1 MTLSINAPIGVIGPM
16 LRRAQGV
23 APAKADRPFLGCVL
37 LSAGHDG
44 LLTVTASSGTMTLIQ
59 RVNLGLDAVRD
70 TGDCAIDARRIAMVV
85 GGLPGDVVEL
95 RHAWKAGGGSLNVK
109 GGGSTSKLN
118 TMDAADYPPSAGHGA
133 TVVAVGS
140 VPDVTVIKGGDL
152 ARMISETA
160 FAICEDANRYG
171 LNGLL
176 VEAVEAGA
184 DGGARLRF
192 ATTDGS
198 RLSWSEGPASAAIA
212 LNKSKKLLSRAF
224 LAELGKLISGPD
236 QEWTFTIG
244 ARWISARCGDVE
256 LSGVLVEGEFPDYR
270 QVLPAGGPKRVA
282 TVGGPDLAAALK
294 RAALMASDRN
304 TSVRLAFGESTLT
317 ISAQDLQAGSVVE
330 EVVCVLDGSP
340 LSTGFNARYLLDIL
354 SATKAAE
361 VRIEMGSGALDP
373 VIVKTDGRAD
383 AVFVVMP
390 MRLD

>member
-1 MTLSINAPIGVIGPM
+1 MTLSIYAPIGVIGPM

-23 APAKADRPFLGCVL
+23 APGKADRPILGCVL

-44 LLTVTASSGTMTLIQ
+44 VLTVTASSGTLTLIQ
-59 RVNLGLDAVRD
+59 RVSLGLDCVRD
-70 TGDCAIDARRIAMVV
+70 SGDCAIDARRIAMVV
-85 GGLPGDVVEL
+85 GGLPGDTVEL

-118 TMDAADYPPSAGHGA
+118 TMDAADYPPSGGDLAGGA
-133 TVVAVGS
+133 PA
-140 VPDVTVIKGGDL
+140 DVTVIKGSDL
-152 ARMISETA
+152 ARMIAETT
-160 FAICEDANRYG
+160 FSICEDANRYG

-176 VEAVEAGA
+176 IESVEAGP

-198 RLSWSEGPASAAIA
+198 RLSWSEGPASAPIA
-212 LNKSKKLLSRAF
+212 LNKRAKLLSRAF
-224 LAELGKLISGPD
+224 LAELGRLISGPD
-236 QEWTFTIG
+236 QEWTITIG

-282 TVGGPDLAAALK
+282 TVGGPDLSAALK

-304 TSVRLAFGESTLT
+304 TSVRLSFGESVLT

-330 EVVCVLDGSP
+330 EVACVLDGQP
-340 LSTGFNARYLLDIL
+340 MQTGFNARYLLDIL
-354 SATKAAE
+354 GATKATE

-373 VIVKTDGRAD
+373 VIVKADGRAD

>member
-23 APAKADRPFLGCVL
+23 APAKADRPILGCAL
-37 LSAGHDG
+37 LSASHDG
-44 LLTVTASSGTMTLIQ
+44 VLTVTASSGTMTLIQ
-59 RVNLGLDAVRD
+59 RVSLGLDAVRD
-70 TGDCAIDARRIAMVV
+70 SGEVAVDARRLATVV
-85 GGLPGDVVEL
+85 GGLPGDTVALALTGKTGKGIVEV
-95 RHAWKAGGGSLNVK
+95 RGGGSRYRLNAD
-109 GGGSTSKLN
+109 
-118 TMDAADYPPSAGHGA
+118 DAADYPPSGGDSGEGPA
-133 TVVAVGS
+133 
-140 VPDVTVIKGGDL
+140 DVTTIKGADL
-152 ARMISETA
+152 GRMISETT
-160 FAICEDANRYG
+160 FAISEDANRYG

-176 VEAVEAGA
+176 IESVEAGA

-198 RLSWSEGPASAAIA
+198 RLSWSEGSASSAVA
-212 LNKSKKLLSRAF
+212 LNKRKKLLSRAF
-224 LAELGKLISGPD
+224 LAELGKLISGAE
-236 QEWTFTIG
+236 QEWTITIG

-270 QVLPAGGPKRVA
+270 MVLPAGGPKRVA
-282 TVGGPDLAAALK
+282 TVGGPDLSAALK

-330 EVVCVLDGSP
+330 EVACVLEGRP
-340 LSTGFNARYLLDIL
+340 IETGFNARYLLDIL
-354 SATKAAE
+354 SATRAAE
-361 VRIEMGSGALDP
+361 VRIEMGGAPLDP
-373 VIVKTDGRAD
+373 VIVKVDGRAD

>member
-1 MTLSINAPIGVIGPM
+1 MSLSIYAPIGVLGPI
-16 LRRAQGV
+16 LRRASAV
-23 APAKADRPFLGCVL
+23 APAKADRPILGCVL

-44 LLTVTASSGTMTLIQ
+44 VLTVTASSGTLTLIQ
-59 RVNLGLDAVRD
+59 RVSLGLDCVRD
-70 TGDCAIDARRIAMVV
+70 SGDVAVDARRLATVV
-85 GGLPGDVVEL
+85 GGLPGGDVALALTGKTGKGIVE
-95 RHAWKAGGGSLNVK
+95 VK
-109 GGGSTSKLN
+109 GGGSRYRLN
-118 TMDAADYPPSAGHGA
+118 ADDASDYPPSGGDSGEGPA
-133 TVVAVGS
+133 
-140 VPDVTVIKGGDL
+140 DVTTIKGADL
-152 ARMISETA
+152 GRMIGETA
-160 FAICEDANRYG
+160 SAISEDANRYG

-176 VEAVEAGA
+176 IESVEAAA

-212 LNKSKKLLSRAF
+212 LNKRKKLLSRAF

-236 QEWTFTIG
+236 QEWTLSIG

-282 TVGGPDLAAALK
+282 TVSGPDLSAALK

-304 TSVRLAFGESTLT
+304 TSVRLAFGESVLT

-330 EVVCVLDGSP
+330 EVACVLEGRP
-340 LSTGFNARYLLDIL
+340 IETGFNARYLLDIL
-354 SATKAAE
+354 SATRAAE

-373 VIVKTDGRAD
+373 VIIKADGRAD

>member
-1 MTLSINAPIGVIGPM
+1 MPLSILAPIGVIGPM

-23 APAKADRPFLGCVL
+23 APAKADKPILGCVL
-37 LSAGHDG
+37 LSADHDG
-44 LLTVTASSGTMTLIQ
+44 VLTVTASSGTMTLIQ
-59 RVNLGLDAVRD
+59 RVSLGLDCVRD
-70 TGDCAIDARRIAMVV
+70 SGEVAVDARRLADVV
-85 GGLPGDVVEL
+85 GGLPRGDVALALTGKTGKGIVE
-95 RHAWKAGGGSLNVK
+95 VK
-109 GGGSTSKLN
+109 GGGSRYRLN
-118 TMDAADYPPSAGHGA
+118 ADDAADYPPSGGDLAGGA
-133 TVVAVGS
+133 PADT
-140 VPDVTVIKGGDL
+140 TVIKGGDL

-160 FAICEDANRYG
+160 FSICEDANRYG

-176 VEAVEAGA
+176 IESVEAAA

-198 RLSWSEGPASAAIA
+198 RLSWSEGPASQPIA
-212 LNKSKKLLSRAF
+212 LNKRKKLLSRAF

-236 QEWTFTIG
+236 QEWTITIG

-304 TSVRLAFGESTLT
+304 TSVRMAFGESTLT

-330 EVVCVLDGSP
+330 EVACVLEGRP
-340 LSTGFNARYLLDIL
+340 IETGFNARYLLDIL

-373 VIVKTDGRAD
+373 VIVKADGRAD

>member
-23 APAKADRPFLGCVL
+23 APAKADRPILGCAL
-37 LSAGHDG
+37 LSASHDG
-44 LLTVTASSGTMTLIQ
+44 VLTVTASSGTMTLIQ
-59 RVNLGLDAVRD
+59 RVSLGLDAVRD
-70 TGDCAIDARRIAMVV
+70 SGEVAVDARRLATVV
-85 GGLPGDVVEL
+85 GGLPGDTVALALTGKTGKGIVEV
-95 RHAWKAGGGSLNVK
+95 RGGGSRYRLNAD
-109 GGGSTSKLN
+109 
-118 TMDAADYPPSAGHGA
+118 DAADYPPSGGDSGEGPA
-133 TVVAVGS
+133 
-140 VPDVTVIKGGDL
+140 DVTTIKGADL
-152 ARMISETA
+152 GRMISETT
-160 FAICEDANRYG
+160 FAISEDANRYG

-176 VEAVEAGA
+176 IESVEAGA

-198 RLSWSEGPASAAIA
+198 RLSWSEGSASSAVA
-212 LNKSKKLLSRAF
+212 LNKRKKLLSRAF
-224 LAELGKLISGPD
+224 LAELGKLISGAE
-236 QEWTFTIG
+236 QEWTITIG

-270 QVLPAGGPKRVA
+270 MVLPAGGPKRVA
-282 TVGGPDLAAALK
+282 TVGGPDLSAALK

-330 EVVCVLDGSP
+330 EVACVLEGRP
-340 LSTGFNARYLLDIL
+340 IETGFNARYLLDIL
-354 SATKAAE
+354 SATRAAE

-373 VIVKTDGRAD
+373 VIVKVDGRAD

>member
-1 MTLSINAPIGVIGPM
+1 MTLSICAPIGVIGPM

-23 APAKADRPFLGCVL
+23 APAKADRPILGCVL

-44 LLTVTASSGTMTLIQ
+44 VLTVTASSGTMTLIQ
-59 RVNLGLDAVRD
+59 RVNLGLDCVRD
-70 TGDCAIDARRIAMVV
+70 SGEVAVDAKRLADVV
-85 GGLPGDVVEL
+85 GGLPRGDVALALTGKTGKGIVE
-95 RHAWKAGGGSLNVK
+95 VK
-109 GGGSTSKLN
+109 GGGSRYRLN
-118 TMDAADYPPSAGHGA
+118 ADDAADYPPSGGDSGEGP
-133 TVVAVGS
+133 T
-140 VPDVTVIKGGDL
+140 DVTVIKGADL
-152 ARMISETA
+152 ARMIAETA
-160 FAICEDANRYG
+160 FAISEDVNRYG

-176 VEAVEAGA
+176 IESVEAGP

-198 RLSWSEGPASAAIA
+198 RLSWSEGPASVAIA
-212 LNKSKKLLSRAF
+212 LNKRAKLLSRAF
-224 LAELGKLISGPD
+224 LAELGRLISGPD
-236 QEWTFTIG
+236 QEWTLMIG

-270 QVLPAGGPKRVA
+270 MVLPSGGPKRVA
-282 TVGGPDLAAALK
+282 TVGGPDLSAALK

-330 EVVCVLDGSP
+330 EVACVLEGRP
-340 LSTGFNARYLLDIL
+340 IETGFNARYLLDIL

-361 VRIEMGSGALDP
+361 VRIELGGAALDP
-373 VIVKTDGRAD
+373 VIIKADGRAD

>member
-1 MTLSINAPIGVIGPM
+1 MTLSIYAPIGVIGPM

-23 APAKADRPFLGCVL
+23 APTKADRPILGCVL

-44 LLTVTASSGTMTLIQ
+44 VLTVTSSSGTMTLIQ
-59 RVNLGLDAVRD
+59 RVSLGLDCVRD
-70 TGDCAIDARRIAMVV
+70 SGEVAVDARRLADVV
-85 GGLPGDVVEL
+85 GGLPRGDVALALTGKTGKGIVE
-95 RHAWKAGGGSLNVK
+95 VK
-109 GGGSTSKLN
+109 GGGSRYRLN
-118 TMDAADYPPSAGHGA
+118 ADDAADYPPSGGDLAGGA
-133 TVVAVGS
+133 PA
-140 VPDVTVIKGGDL
+140 DVTVIKGSDL
-152 ARMISETA
+152 GRMISETT
-160 FAICEDANRYG
+160 FSICEDANRYG

-176 VEAVEAGA
+176 IESVEAGP

-198 RLSWSEGPASAAIA
+198 RLSWSEGPASVAIA
-212 LNKSKKLLSRAF
+212 LNKRKKLLSRAF
-224 LAELGKLISGPD
+224 LAELGKLISGPE
-236 QEWTFTIG
+236 QEWTITIG

-270 QVLPAGGPKRVA
+270 QALPAGGPKRVA
-282 TVGGPDLAAALK
+282 TVGGPDLSAALK

-304 TSVRLAFGESTLT
+304 TSVRLAFGESVLT

-330 EVVCVLDGSP
+330 EVACVLEGRP
-340 LSTGFNARYLLDIL
+340 IETGFNARYLLDIL

-373 VIVKTDGRAD
+373 VIVRPDGRQD

>member
-1 MTLSINAPIGVIGPM
+1 MSLSINAPIGVLGPA

-23 APAKADRPFLGCVL
+23 APAKADRPILSCVL

-44 LLTVTASSGTMTLIQ
+44 VLTVTASSGTLILTQ
-59 RVNLGLDAVRD
+59 RVSLGPDGVRD
-70 TGDCAIDARRIAMVV
+70 TGDVAVDARRLATVV
-85 GGLPGDVVEL
+85 GGLPGDSVALALSGKTGKGVVE
-95 RHAWKAGGGSLNVK
+95 VK
-109 GGGSTSKLN
+109 GGGSRYRLN
-118 TMDAADYPPSAGHGA
+118 ADDAADYPP
-133 TVVAVGS
+133 T
-140 VPDVTVIKGGDL
+140 GGDL
-152 ARMISETA
+152 ATDGAADVTTIKGSDLARMVAETTFSISE
-160 FAICEDANRYG
+160 DVNRYG

-176 VEAVEAGA
+176 IESVEAGP

-198 RLSWSEGPASAAIA
+198 RLSWSEGPASAAIR
-212 LNKSKKLLSRAF
+212 LDKRKRLLSRAF
-224 LAELGKLISGPD
+224 LAELGRLISGGE
-236 QEWTFTIG
+236 QEWTITVG

-270 QVLPAGGPKRVA
+270 QVLPSGGPKRVA
-282 TVGGPDLAAALK
+282 TVGGPALSAALK

-304 TSVRLAFGESTLT
+304 TSVRLAFAESGLT
-317 ISAQDLQAGSVVE
+317 ISAQDVQAGSVIE
-330 EVVCVLDGSP
+330 EVEGLLDGSP
-340 LSTGFNARYLLDIL
+340 MQTGFNARYLLDIL

-373 VIVKTDGRAD
+373 VIVRVDGRQD

>member
-1 MTLSINAPIGVIGPM
+1 MTLSIYAPIGVLGPI
-16 LRRAQGV
+16 LRRASAV
-23 APAKADRPFLGCVL
+23 APAKADRPILGCTL

-44 LLTVTASSGTMTLIQ
+44 VLTVTASSGTMTLIQ
-59 RVNLGLDAVRD
+59 RVSLGLDCVRD
-70 TGDCAIDARRIAMVV
+70 SGEVAVDARRLADVV
-85 GGLPGDVVEL
+85 GGLPRGDVALALSGKTGKGIVE
-95 RHAWKAGGGSLNVK
+95 VK
-109 GGGSTSKLN
+109 GGGSRYRLN
-118 TMDAADYPPSAGHGA
+118 ADDAADYPPSGGDLAGGA
-133 TVVAVGS
+133 PA
-140 VPDVTVIKGGDL
+140 DVTVIKGGDL
-152 ARMISETA
+152 ARMISETT
-160 FAICEDANRYG
+160 FSICEDANRYG

-176 VEAVEAGA
+176 IESVEAGP

-198 RLSWSEGPASAAIA
+198 RLSWSEGPASQPIA
-212 LNKSKKLLSRAF
+212 LNKRAKLLGRAF

-236 QEWTFTIG
+236 QEWTITIG

-304 TSVRLAFGESTLT
+304 TSVRLAFGESVLT

-330 EVVCVLDGSP
+330 EVACVLDGRP
-340 LSTGFNARYLLDIL
+340 IETGFNARYLLDIL
-354 SATKAAE
+354 AATKAAE

-373 VIVKTDGRAD
+373 VIVKADGRQD

>member
-23 APAKADRPFLGCVL
+23 APAKADRPILGCVL

-44 LLTVTASSGTMTLIQ
+44 VLTVTASSGTMTLIQ
-59 RVNLGLDAVRD
+59 RVSLGLDAVRD
-70 TGDCAIDARRIAMVV
+70 SGEVAVDARRLATVV
-85 GGLPGDVVEL
+85 GGLPGGDVALALTGKTGKGIVE
-95 RHAWKAGGGSLNVK
+95 VK
-109 GGGSTSKLN
+109 GGGSRYRLN
-118 TMDAADYPPSAGHGA
+118 ADDAADYPPS
-133 TVVAVGS
+133 GS
-140 VPDVTVIKGGDL
+140 DSGEGPADVTTIKGGDL
-152 ARMISETA
+152 GRMISETT

-176 VEAVEAGA
+176 IESVEAAA

-198 RLSWSEGPASAAIA
+198 RLSWSEGPASQSIA
-212 LNKSKKLLSRAF
+212 LNKRKKLLSRAF
-224 LAELGKLISGPD
+224 LAELGKLISGPE
-236 QEWTFTIG
+236 QEWTITIG

-282 TVGGPDLAAALK
+282 TVGGPDLSAALK

-330 EVVCVLDGSP
+330 EVACVLEGRP
-340 LSTGFNARYLLDIL
+340 IETGFNARYLLDIL
-354 SATKAAE
+354 GATRAAE

-373 VIVKTDGRAD
+373 VIIKADGRAD

>member
-1 MTLSINAPIGVIGPM
+1 MTLSIYAPIGIIGPM

-23 APAKADRPFLGCVL
+23 APAKADRPILGCVL

-44 LLTVTASSGTMTLIQ
+44 VLTVTASSGTMTLIQ
-59 RVNLGLDAVRD
+59 RVSLGLDAVRD
-70 TGDCAIDARRIAMVV
+70 SGEVAVDARRLATVV
-85 GGLPGDVVEL
+85 GGLPGDTVALALTGKTGKGIVE
-95 RHAWKAGGGSLNVK
+95 VK
-109 GGGSTSKLN
+109 GGGSRYRLN
-118 TMDAADYPPSAGHGA
+118 ADDAADYPPSAGHGA
-133 TVVAVGS
+133 NVVAVGS
-140 VPDVTVIKGGDL
+140 VPDVTVIKGSDL
-152 ARMISETA
+152 GRMISETT

-176 VEAVEAGA
+176 IESVEAAA

-198 RLSWSEGPASAAIA
+198 RLSWSEGPASAAVA
-212 LNKSKKLLSRAF
+212 LNKHKKLLSRAF
-224 LAELGKLISGPD
+224 LAELGKLISGAE

-282 TVGGPDLAAALK
+282 TVGGADLAAALK

-330 EVVCVLDGSP
+330 EVACVLDGRP
-340 LSTGFNARYLLDIL
+340 IETGFNARYLLDIL
-354 SATKAAE
+354 SATRAAE
-361 VRIEMGSGALDP
+361 VRIEMGGGALDP
-373 VIVKTDGRAD
+373 VIIKTDGRAD

>member
-23 APAKADRPFLGCVL
+23 APAKADRPILGCVL

-44 LLTVTASSGTMTLIQ
+44 VLTVTASSGTMTLIQ
-59 RVNLGLDAVRD
+59 RVSLGLDSVRD
-70 TGDCAIDARRIAMVV
+70 SGDVAVDARRLATVV
-85 GGLPGDVVEL
+85 GGLPGGDVALALTGKTGKGIVE
-95 RHAWKAGGGSLNVK
+95 VK
-109 GGGSTSKLN
+109 GGGSRYRLN
-118 TMDAADYPPSAGHGA
+118 ADDAADYPPN
-133 TVVAVGS
+133 GS
-140 VPDVTVIKGGDL
+140 DSGDGPADVTTIKGADL
-152 ARMISETA
+152 ARMIAETA

-176 VEAVEAGA
+176 IESVEAAA

-198 RLSWSEGPASAAIA
+198 RLSWSEGPASQSIA
-212 LNKSKKLLSRAF
+212 LNKRKKLLSRAF

-236 QEWTFTIG
+236 QEWTITIG

-282 TVGGPDLAAALK
+282 TVGGPDLSAALK

-330 EVVCVLDGSP
+330 EVACVLEGRP
-340 LSTGFNARYLLDIL
+340 IETGFNARYLLDIL
-354 SATKAAE
+354 SATRAAE

>member
-1 MTLSINAPIGVIGPM
+1 MTLSIYAPIGVIGPM

-23 APAKADRPFLGCVL
+23 APAKADRPILGCVL
-37 LSAGHDG
+37 LSAAHDG
-44 LLTVTASSGTMTLIQ
+44 VLTVTASSGTMTLIQ
-59 RVNLGLDAVRD
+59 RVNLGLDCVRD
-70 TGDCAIDARRIAMVV
+70 SGEVAVDARRLATVV
-85 GGLPGDVVEL
+85 GGLPGGDVALALTGKTGKGIVE
-95 RHAWKAGGGSLNVK
+95 VK
-109 GGGSTSKLN
+109 GGGSRYRLN
-118 TMDAADYPPSAGHGA
+118 ADDAADYPPSGGDLAGGA
-133 TVVAVGS
+133 PADT
-140 VPDVTVIKGGDL
+140 TVIKGADL

-176 VEAVEAGA
+176 IESVEAGA

-198 RLSWSEGPASAAIA
+198 RLSWSEGPASAPIA
-212 LNKSKKLLSRAF
+212 LNKRAKLLSRAF
-224 LAELGKLISGPD
+224 LAELGRLISGPD
-236 QEWTFTIG
+236 QEWTITIG

-304 TSVRLAFGESTLT
+304 TSVRLAFGESVLT

-330 EVVCVLDGSP
+330 EVACVLEGRP
-340 LSTGFNARYLLDIL
+340 IETGFNARYLLDIL
-354 SATKAAE
+354 SATRAAE

-373 VIVKTDGRAD
+373 VIVKADGRAD

>member
-1 MTLSINAPIGVIGPM
+1 MSLNINAPIGVLGPI

-23 APAKADRPFLGCVL
+23 APAKADRPILGCVL

-44 LLTVTASSGTMTLIQ
+44 ALTVTASSGTLTLIQ
-59 RVNLGLDAVRD
+59 RVNLGIDAVRD

-85 GGLPGDVVEL
+85 GGLPGDTVEL
-95 RHAWKAGGGSLNVK
+95 RHAWKAGGGSLSVK
-109 GGGSTSKLN
+109 GGGSTSKLH
-118 TMDAADYPPSAGHGA
+118 TADAADYPPSGGDSGDGPA
-133 TVVAVGS
+133 
-140 VPDVTVIKGGDL
+140 DVTTIKGGDL
-152 ARMISETA
+152 GRMIGETS
-160 FAICEDANRYG
+160 FSICEDVNRYG

-176 VEAVEAGA
+176 VESVEAGA

-198 RLSWSEGPASAAIA
+198 RLSWSEGPASAAVA
-212 LNKSKKLLSRAF
+212 LNKRAKLLSRAF
-224 LAELGKLISGPD
+224 IDKLATLISGPD
-236 QEWTFTIG
+236 QEWTLSVG

-270 QVLPAGGPKRVA
+270 QVLPSGGPKRVA

-304 TSVRLAFGESTLT
+304 STVRLAFGESTLT
-317 ISAQDLQAGSVVE
+317 VSAQDVKAGSVVE
-330 EVVCVLDGSP
+330 EVACTLEGRP
-340 LSTGFNARYLLDIL
+340 METGFNARYLLDVL
-354 SATKAAE
+354 SATRAAE
-361 VRIEMGSGALDP
+361 VRIEMGGAPLDP
-373 VIVKTDGRAD
+373 VIVKADGRAD

>member
-1 MTLSINAPIGVIGPM
+1 MSLSIYAPIGVIGPM

-23 APAKADRPFLGCVL
+23 APAKADRPILGCVL

-44 LLTVTASSGTMTLIQ
+44 VLTVTASSGTMTLIQ
-59 RVNLGLDAVRD
+59 RVSLGLDAVRD

-85 GGLPGDVVEL
+85 GGLPGDTVEL

-118 TMDAADYPPSAGHGA
+118 TMDAADYPPQASGGA
-133 TVVAVGS
+133 DVADGLA
-140 VPDVTVIKGGDL
+140 DTTVIKGGDL
-152 ARMISETA
+152 ARMIAETA

-176 VEAVEAGA
+176 IESVEAGP

-198 RLSWSEGPASAAIA
+198 RLSWSEGPASAAVA
-212 LNKSKKLLSRAF
+212 LGGRKKLLSRVF
-224 LAELGKLISGPD
+224 LAELGKLISGPE
-236 QEWTFTIG
+236 QEWTITIG
-244 ARWISARCGDVE
+244 ARWISAQCGDVE

-304 TSVRLAFGESTLT
+304 TSVRLSFGESVLT

-330 EVVCVLDGSP
+330 EVACVLDGRP
-340 LSTGFNARYLLDIL
+340 IETGFNARYLLDIL

-373 VIVKTDGRAD
+373 VIVKADGRQD